1 MTLAEDSL
9 MRAVCL
15 LSGTGTNLQVILEN
29 IGKGNIPISLSAV
42 ISDNPTAK
50 GIEKAKTSGIKTKI
64 IDYKLCKGKNI
75 YHEQLKQLVL
85 VENPDLIIL
94 AGYMRILSDDFCET
108 FKGKI
113 INIHPSLLPAY
124 KGLNTHQRVIDAGET
139 HHGTTVHFVVPELD
153 GGPSIIQYR
162 IKIHSSDTVYT
173 LKKKVQE
180 GEYQIYSKVLKW
192 FALEQLEMKNNK
204 VVLHGDHLDKP
215 ILIEEN

>member
-64 IDYKLCKGKNI
+64 IDYELCKGKNI

>member
-1 MTLAEDSL
+1 MTLAEDTL

-64 IDYKLCKGKNI
+64 IDYELCKGKNI

>member
-1 MTLAEDSL
+1 MTLAEHSL

-15 LSGTGTNLQVILEN
+15 LSGTGTNLQAILKN
-29 IGKGNIPISLSAV
+29 IGAGNIPISLNAV

-50 GIEKAKTSGIKTKI
+50 GIEKADTSGITTKI
-64 IDYKLCKGKNI
+64 IDYELYDEKNI
-75 YHEQLKQLVL
+75 YHEQLKQSVL
-85 VENPDLIIL
+85 AENPDLIIL

-108 FKGKI
+108 FRGKI

-124 KGLNTHQRVIDAGET
+124 KGLNTHQRVLDAKET
-139 HHGTTVHFVVPELD
+139 HHGTSVHFVIPELD

-162 IKIHSSDTVYT
+162 IKIDSSDTADT
-173 LKKKVQE
+173 LKKRVQE
-180 GEYQIYSKVLKW
+180 GEYKIYSKAIKW

-204 VVLHGDHLDKP
+204 VIFHGDHLDKP

>member
-9 MRAVCL
+9 IRAVCL

-64 IDYKLCKGKNI
+64 IDYELCKGKNI